1 MLIGCYFCNIIG
13 LSNNDLDDGG
23 IKMAFPYKNQFN
35 LYCKNEKKLSTNTID
50 LANKSVNTFWNYY
63 ATGSDDPN
71 INIVNETDIRNFLDS
86 LETELKFKKNTINKY
101 LSHLKMY
108 FTYLYSHQFID
119 NYPILT
125 ISGRNFS
132 RKQTYKINWM
142 DKLPQIAQIDNIH
155 PETIKFMAAI
165 SLGYKPTEVLS
176 LRLNTLL
183 NGLKDEGL
191 KQYLKNHTE
200 FHGSDNPYI
209 ISKKDGGHYASD
221 FHIVQNI
228 QPDKK
233 LLGMPLTLQAL
244 RLSYVYSILSDS
256 KKTDEELEEILRV
269 NKRSLVYY
277 RKNFLLYVN
286 AEEFTL

>member
-1 MLIGCYFCNIIG
+1 
-13 LSNNDLDDGG
+13 
-23 IKMAFPYKNQFN
+23 
-35 LYCKNEKKLSTNTID
+35 
-50 LANKSVNTFWNYY
+50 
-63 ATGSDDPN
+63 
-71 INIVNETDIRNFLDS
+71 
-86 LETELKFKKNTINKY
+86 
-101 LSHLKMY
+101 MY

-183 NGLKDEGL
+183 YGLKDEGL